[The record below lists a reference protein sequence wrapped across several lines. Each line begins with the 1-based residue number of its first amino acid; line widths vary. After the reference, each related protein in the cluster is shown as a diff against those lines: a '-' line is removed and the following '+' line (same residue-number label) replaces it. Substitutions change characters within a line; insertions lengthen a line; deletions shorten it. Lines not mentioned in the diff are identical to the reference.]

1 MPLPDLYTT
10 IEEVEEGQAEKIDE
24 DEEIMEK
31 IREVLDLEQAARLME
46 IARRVRH
53 EELTPT
59 EERDEESEEEQ
70 SSGDGRF
77 SWEEEEEDEGEI
89 WFSMG

>member
-1 MPLPDLYTT
+1 MN
-10 IEEVEEGQAEKIDE
+10 A

-59 EERDEESEEEQ
+59 EEQDDESEEEQ
-70 SSGDGRF
+70 SSDDERF
-77 SWEEEEEDEGEI
+77 SWEEKEDEGEV